1 MAVIDPASGHSQR
14 DNLEDIWLVLFR
26 YKMISNDVFVS
37 TAVIKA
43 IMVSGKLIICDILLL
58 TTFLQRSDMEG
69 LLKKM

>member
-14 DNLEDIWLVLFR
+14 DNLGDIWLVLFG

-37 TAVIKA
+37 TAVIEA